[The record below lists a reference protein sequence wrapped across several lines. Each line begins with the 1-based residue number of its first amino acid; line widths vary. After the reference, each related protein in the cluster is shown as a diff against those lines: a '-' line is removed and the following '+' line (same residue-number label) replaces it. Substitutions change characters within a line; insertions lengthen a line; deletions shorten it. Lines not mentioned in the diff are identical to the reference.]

1 MMTKKET
8 GVARAAADPMN
19 TLRQL
24 TAVAGDFRR
33 RSYIAS
39 RIRRLVSSAAT
50 ALARCSYFRGLM
62 PRS

>member
-24 TAVAGDFRR
+24 TAEIDRMFNQEYRWP
-33 RSYIAS
+33 
-39 RIRRLVSSAAT
+39 
-50 ALARCSYFRGLM
+50 ALAHGILAKTATWCPSRLPVRT
-62 PRS
+62 